1 MAIALFGFERIVR
14 FLNCS
19 LKTTQKKKKETLV
32 KQENTER
39 RETFDTKVKIQRA
52 YGGCLGDISR
62 RRTRSAA
69 KSCGE
74 PQVGVDPQISEWSN
88 PAAAVLSSL
97 FDRIG
102 KGTR

>member
-32 KQENTER
+32 IQENTER

-62 RRTRSAA
+62 
-69 KSCGE
+69 
-74 PQVGVDPQISEWSN
+74 
-88 PAAAVLSSL
+88 
-97 FDRIG
+97 
-102 KGTR
+102 